1 MSFGPCLLKNNSFCF
16 SCSETDDDVEFG
28 DWEQEKQPCPNL
40 KEQNGKEIM
49 KNQEF
54 SSLTKIVGY
63 IM

>member
-16 SCSETDDDVEFG
+16 SCSETDDDVEFD
-28 DWEQEKQPCPNL
+28 DWEQEKQPCPYL

-54 SSLTKIVGY
+54 SSTK
-63 IM
+63 